1 VPFELHPE
9 IPPEGR
15 PRDEVLPAA
24 YMARA
29 EEGVNRLATQVGLHL
44 RLHDRLINSRPA
56 LQAAEFARE
65 QGRFDAMHQ
74 ALLKTYWDEGK
85 DVSNIEVL
93 REVASKAGVDVPGM
107 EAAIAADRFGDYLD
121 TRRAEAEE
129 LGINGIPAHVIA
141 DRYLVMGAQP
151 YDLFERV
158 MAKAGVPK
166 RDAESARKALL
177 HDGAHQQAGSN
188 NGDDDEDDPDNRG
201 DDLVVT

>member
-15 PRDEVLPAA
+15 PRDEVLPPG

-29 EEGVNRLATQVGLHL
+29 QEGVNRMGAAVGLHL
-44 RLHDRLINSRPA
+44 ALHERLINSRPA

-65 QGRFDAMHQ
+65 QGRFDAMHHE
-74 ALLKTYWDEGK
+74 LLKAYWDEGK
-85 DVSNIEVL
+85 NVSDMAVL
-93 REVASKAGVDVPGM
+93 REAAGRVGLDVAGM

-121 TRRAEAEE
+121 ARRAEAEE

-151 YDLFERV
+151 YELFEQV
-158 MAKAGVPK
+158 MAKVGVPK
-166 RDAESARKALL
+166 RNAES
-177 HDGAHQQAGSN
+177 
-188 NGDDDEDDPDNRG
+188 
-201 DDLVVT
+201 T

>member
-15 PRDEVLPAA
+15 PRNEVLPAA

-29 EEGVNRLATQVGLHL
+29 QEGVNRMGAAIGLHL
-44 RLHDRLINSRPA
+44 ALHERLINSRPA

-65 QGRFDAMHQ
+65 QGRFDAMHH
-74 ALLKTYWDEGK
+74 ALLRTYWDEGR
-85 DVSNIEVL
+85 DVSDIAVL

-121 TRRAEAEE
+121 ARRAEAEE

-141 DRYLVMGAQP
+141 DRYLLMGAQP

-158 MAKAGVPK
+158 MAKVGV
-166 RDAESARKALL
+166 ERKSGPVA
-177 HDGAHQQAGSN
+177 
-188 NGDDDEDDPDNRG
+188 
-201 DDLVVT
+201 

>member
-1 VPFELHPE
+1 MPFELHPE

-29 EEGVNRLATQVGLHL
+29 EEGVNRLAAGVGLHL
-44 RLHDRLINSRPA
+44 ALHKRLINSRPA

-65 QGRFDAMHQ
+65 QGRFDAMHRE
-74 ALLKTYWDEGK
+74 LLKTYWDEGK
-85 DVSNIEVL
+85 DVSDIAVL
-93 REVASKAGVDVPGM
+93 REVAAKAGVDVPGM
-107 EAAIAADRFGDYLD
+107 EAAISSDRFGDYLD
-121 TRRAEAEE
+121 ARRTEAEE

-158 MAKAGVPK
+158 LAKVGVPK
-166 RDAESARKALL
+166 RATTE
-177 HDGAHQQAGSN
+177 
-188 NGDDDEDDPDNRG
+188 P
-201 DDLVVT
+201 

>member
-24 YMARA
+24 YRGRV
-29 EEGVNRLATQVGLHL
+29 EGGVNRMAAAVGL
-44 RLHDRLINSRPA
+44 RLSLHETLINSRPT

-65 QGRFDAMHQ
+65 QGRFDAMHHE
-74 ALLKTYWDEGK
+74 LLRAYWDEGR
-85 DVSNIEVL
+85 DVSDMRVL
-93 REVASKAGVDVPGM
+93 REVAARASVDVPGM
-107 EAAIAADRFGDYLD
+107 ESAIREDRFGEYLD
-121 TRRAEAEE
+121 ARRAEAEG

-158 MAKAGVPK
+158 MAKLGVPR
-166 RDAESARKALL
+166 RDGQSA
-177 HDGAHQQAGSN
+177 
-188 NGDDDEDDPDNRG
+188 
-201 DDLVVT
+201 